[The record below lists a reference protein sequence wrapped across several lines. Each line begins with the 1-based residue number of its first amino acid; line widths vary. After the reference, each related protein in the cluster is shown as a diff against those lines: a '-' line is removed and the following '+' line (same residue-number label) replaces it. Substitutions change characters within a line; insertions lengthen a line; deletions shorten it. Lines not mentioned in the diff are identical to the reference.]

1 MYGIASKQQVIE
13 QSTLMSKLL
22 LDLLGIYLSENW
34 KDLACLLLN
43 TLLHAHH
50 F

>member
-1 MYGIASKQQVIE
+1 MGNSSLSPNCKLW
-13 QSTLMSKLL
+13 STLMSKLL

-34 KDLACLLLN
+34 KDLAHLLLN
-43 TLLHAHH
+43 TWLHAHH